1 MRPVSLPNPP
11 PITASADAKIDWC
24 IRAIQE
30 IARSS
35 RVADPNKVADE
46 FTVANAT
53 ATRSLDA
60 ATASASDVAAVLATF
75 IGDLKQ
81 RGSKGAR

>member
-1 MRPVSLPNPP
+1 MRPVALPDPSP
-11 PITASADAKIDWC
+11 FAAAVETKIDWC

-46 FTVANAT
+46 FTVRNAT
-53 ATRSLDA
+53 ATRTLDV
-60 ATASASDVAAVLATF
+60 ATASASDVAAVVGTF